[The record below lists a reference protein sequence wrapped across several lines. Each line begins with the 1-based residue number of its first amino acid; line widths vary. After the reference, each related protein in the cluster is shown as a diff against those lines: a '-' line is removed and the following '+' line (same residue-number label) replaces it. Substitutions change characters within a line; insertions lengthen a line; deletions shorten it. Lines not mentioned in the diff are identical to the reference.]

1 MQGEMKAYTCSA
13 FRMAAVATIKAS
25 ADTIRKSAD
34 RLIVFLSA
42 ISLFAIAS
50 YSSSLLIFSQKKLP
64 VKSMLQCE
72 KQKYSLCASA
82 GVGGLEYHCREME
95 EENTNAVRGR
105 TDFFSDFVAST
116 LKSRGLRIGS

>member
-1 MQGEMKAYTCSA
+1 MQGEMKAYTYSA
-13 FRMAAVATIKAS
+13 FRMAAVATIKASADTIRKS

-50 YSSSLLIFSQKKLP
+50 YSSSSPIFSQKKLP

-72 KQKYSLCASA
+72 KQKCSLCASA
-82 GVGGLEYHCREME
+82 GVGGLEYHCREMD

-105 TDFFSDFVAST
+105 TDFLVI
-116 LKSRGLRIGS
+116 L

>member
-1 MQGEMKAYTCSA
+1 MQGEMKVYTYSA

-25 ADTIRKSAD
+25 ADTIRAPAD

-42 ISLFAIAS
+42 ISLFAITS
-50 YSSSLLIFSQKKLP
+50 YGSSLLIFSQKKLP

>member
-1 MQGEMKAYTCSA
+1 MV
-13 FRMAAVATIKAS
+13 VATISAS
-25 ADTIRKSAD
+25 ADTIRVSVDTIRKSAD

-50 YSSSLLIFSQKKLP
+50 YSSSSPIFSQKKLP

-72 KQKYSLCASA
+72 KQKCSLCASA
-82 GVGGLEYHCREME
+82 GVGGLEYYCREMD

-105 TDFFSDFVAST
+105 TDFLVI
-116 LKSRGLRIGS
+116 L

>member
-1 MQGEMKAYTCSA
+1 MYKPLLLFPIKNKMQGEMKAYTYSA

-50 YSSSLLIFSQKKLP
+50 YSSSSPIFSQKKLP

-72 KQKYSLCASA
+72 KQKCSLCASA
-82 GVGGLEYHCREME
+82 GVGGLEYHCREMD

-105 TDFFSDFVAST
+105 IDFLVI
-116 LKSRGLRIGS
+116 L